1 MRNIN
6 NNKNNTKLKAAALI
20 VLSFLLLVAVNIAA
34 SKFSEKLGLRVDMTA
49 ERLYELSDETVEVLH
64 SLDEPVDIKVFSAKE
79 DFTPLVAEVLRR
91 YSDASDKLNVE
102 YIDPYVRPA
111 AVDEYIDKGLEI
123 YLNTIVVEGGGYA
136 ESLQLED
143 MFVLDESGQNVREL
157 NCEQLLTS
165 AVLRAE
171 GAKSRSAVFTA
182 GHNESVSEALKN
194 LLTVNNYALSEMS
207 LGLTD
212 IPGGTEL
219 VVIAAP
225 STDFSAEEIKK
236 LDEFMEDGGSLI
248 VFAEPSSVSLN
259 NLSSF
264 LEEWGIGLSH
274 ILVAEKTQY
283 TDSNPLSIVPIY
295 SGHEINSYFNAN
307 KLYLEMPQ
315 TIALNQIFVTRGNI
329 TTAKLLY
336 SSDRSYDAD
345 TSVNAGAGGSANAAN
360 ADVADSAGTANAHDD
375 DGTDAIS
382 NNVNA
387 ANANDADRTDAVS
400 NNVNAAKVAV
410 ENATDKADDA
420 GNAQNADAEQGPF
433 TLAMAA
439 EKTAGGKHARLVV
452 IGSRGIYSDTLMN
465 TGTNGNARFIAQ
477 CVAWSV
483 KDDTLIS
490 IPSKNINDAPISVTL
505 GQIII
510 LSVLLILVL
519 PAGLMIQGIIIYIRR
534 RHS

>member
-1 MRNIN
+1 M
-6 NNKNNTKLKAAALI
+6 
-20 VLSFLLLVAVNIAA
+20 
-34 SKFSEKLGLRVDMTA
+34 
-49 ERLYELSDETVEVLH
+49 
-64 SLDEPVDIKVFSAKE
+64 
-79 DFTPLVAEVLRR
+79 
-91 YSDASDKLNVE
+91 
-102 YIDPYVRPA
+102 
-111 AVDEYIDKGLEI
+111 
-123 YLNTIVVEGGGYA
+123 
-136 ESLQLED
+136 
-143 MFVLDESGQNVREL
+143 
-157 NCEQLLTS
+157 
-165 AVLRAE
+165 
-171 GAKSRSAVFTA
+171 
-182 GHNESVSEALKN
+182 
-194 LLTVNNYALSEMS
+194 
-207 LGLTD
+207 
-212 IPGGTEL
+212 
-219 VVIAAP
+219 
-225 STDFSAEEIKK
+225 
-236 LDEFMEDGGSLI
+236 
-248 VFAEPSSVSLN
+248 SVSLN

-336 SSDRSYDAD
+336 SSDRSYDANIYG
-345 TSVNAGAGGSANAAN
+345 NAGAGGSANAAN
-360 ADVADSAGTANAHDD
+360 ADGADSADAANTHDD
-375 DGTDAIS
+375 DEANAIS
-382 NNVNA
+382 NNANA

-400 NNVNAAKVAV
+400 NNANADKVAIENAADKGD
-410 ENATDKADDA
+410 NAR
-420 GNAQNADAEQGPF
+420 NAQDTDAEQGPF

-439 EKTAGGKHARLVV
+439 ERTAGDKHARLVV

>member
-1 MRNIN
+1 
-6 NNKNNTKLKAAALI
+6 
-20 VLSFLLLVAVNIAA
+20 
-34 SKFSEKLGLRVDMTA
+34 MTA

-157 NCEQLLTS
+157 NCEQRLTS

-212 IPGGTEL
+212 IPSGTEL
-219 VVIAAP
+219 IVIAAP

-236 LDEFMEDGGSLI
+236 LDAFMEDGGSLI
-248 VFAEPSSVSLN
+248 VFAEPSSASLN
-259 NLSSF
+259 NFSAF

-345 TSVNAGAGGSANAAN
+345 TSVNADAGGSMDAAN
-360 ADVADSAGTANAHDD
+360 ADGADSADAANAHDD
-375 DGTDAIS
+375 DGADAI
-382 NNVNA
+382 
-387 ANANDADRTDAVS
+387 S

-410 ENATDKADDA
+410 ENATDKADNA
-420 GNAQNADAEQGPF
+420 GNAQDADTEQGPF

-439 EKTAGGKHARLVV
+439 EKTAGDKHARLVV

>member
-1 MRNIN
+1 MHNNVNNNVN
-6 NNKNNTKLKAAALI
+6 NNKNNTKLKAAVLI
-20 VLSFLLLVAVNIAA
+20 VLSFLLLVAVNIAV

-157 NCEQLLTS
+157 NCEKLLTS

-194 LLTVNNYALSEMS
+194 LLTANNYGLSELS

-212 IPGGTEL
+212 IPSGTEL

-236 LDEFMEDGGSLI
+236 LDEFMEEGGSLV
-248 VFAEPSSVSLN
+248 VFTELSTASLN
-259 NLSSF
+259 NFSAF

-345 TSVNAGAGGSANAAN
+345 TSVNAGAGGSMDAAN
-360 ADVADSAGTANAHDD
+360 ADGADSADAANTHDD
-375 DGTDAIS
+375 DEANAIS
-382 NNVNA
+382 NN
-387 ANANDADRTDAVS
+387 ANSD
-400 NNVNAAKVAV
+400 KVAV
-410 ENATDKADDA
+410 ENAADKADNA
-420 GNAQNADAEQGPF
+420 GNAGTEQGPF

-439 EKTAGGKHARLVV
+439 EKTAGDKHARLVV

-519 PAGLMIQGIIIYIRR
+519 PAGLMIQDIIIYIRR